1 MRRNPGRMALLFGYT
16 ELNQFK
22 KGSVSLCRSRRV
34 YGRKLDQQ
42 PVATAEMHASS
53 AFCRMQRAFSN
64 GAVQGES

>member
-1 MRRNPGRMALLFGYT
+1 MALLFGYT

-22 KGSVSLCRSRRV
+22 KVSVSLCRSRRILREKA
-34 YGRKLDQQ
+34 G
-42 PVATAEMHASS
+42 PAAVAIVEMHAST